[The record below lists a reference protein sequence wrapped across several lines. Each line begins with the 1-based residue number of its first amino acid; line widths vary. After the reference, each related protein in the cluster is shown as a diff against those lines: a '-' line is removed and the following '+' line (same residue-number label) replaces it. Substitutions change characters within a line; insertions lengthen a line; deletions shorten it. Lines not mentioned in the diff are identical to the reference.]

1 MPATCVR
8 TPIAN
13 MSDAEFNELLSA
25 LGRAREHARLL
36 MREARLPEC
45 AAFGAIALDLE
56 YSISIL
62 GQSAPPISVTPAGL
76 ERTI

>member
-1 MPATCVR
+1 MSVPCVK

-45 AAFGAIALDLE
+45 AAFGAIALDLD
-56 YSISIL
+56 YSFSLL
-62 GQSAPPISVTPAGL
+62 GYAVPPTSATPAEL
-76 ERTI
+76 EQTI